1 MSEDLTPK
9 EIVARLDEFIVG
21 QQDAKKSV
29 AIALRNRMRRLAL
42 GDDPIREEIHP
53 KNIIMIGPTG
63 VGKTEIARRLSKLV
77 RAPFVK
83 VEATKYT
90 EVGYVGRD
98 VESMVRDLVST
109 SMKMV
114 RQEHEKEVEEK
125 AAENIEER
133 IIDILLSGSEQ
144 DKKSTQSPPP
154 PDHIKEETDESV
166 RSIFRKKLKNGT
178 LDDKEI
184 EVKTKTNTQP
194 MMQVMAM
201 PGMEDIE
208 NQMRNMLGDL
218 FPKKQS
224 NKKKLKIK
232 DAKKILLEDEIENLL
247 DMDKIQ
253 SEAIERAE
261 QNGIIFI
268 DEIDKITDTSGKT
281 SGNISREGV
290 QRDILPLVEGSNV
303 QTRNGQIKTD
313 HILFI
318 AAGAF
323 HMAAVS
329 DLIPEL
335 QGRFPI
341 RVELKSL
348 VQEDY
353 VAILQNPKNALS
365 KQYQALLSTD
375 DVALSFAPTG
385 YEAIAEVAHLMN
397 TKSEDI
403 GARRLHTIMEKLLE
417 DISFHTEKYKGQEI
431 IIDRKFV
438 EKQLEDVVSD
448 QDLSQYVL

>member
-9 EIVARLDEFIVG
+9 EIVAKLDEFIVG

-144 DKKSTQSPPP
+144 DKKSPPP
-154 PDHIKEETDESV
+154 PDHVKEETDKSV

-184 EVKTKTNTQP
+184 EVKTKTNAQP

-448 QDLSQYVL
+448 HDLSQYVL

>member
-114 RQEHEKEVEEK
+114 RQEHEKEVEKK

-184 EVKTKTNTQP
+184 EVKTKTNAQP